1 MRLGWPSQKIEGVNF
16 HSDTSLQQRRRHEYL
31 LSQKIRLNGFT
42 ERIFRSF
49 PWVAANELLSA
60 AITQPT
66 NAPKALTHIPT
77 KKEKKQ
83 AKHERLIQRLAAG
96 ASPYSKSH
104 NRRVKR
110 KQKTALSTDLQSV
123 QDALNT
129 IAENILTPA
138 SETNTNNAGN
148 SPVRPKQAHDMIGK
162 GKGATL
168 TKQQR
173 KRALELERLRQPAI
187 ITNSDYR
194 QNPFD
199 AIRRHAQNSL
209 LSHENGKA

>member
-1 MRLGWPSQKIEGVNF
+1 MPK
-16 HSDTSLQQRRRHEYL
+16 DRRGK
-31 LSQKIRLNGFT
+31 LSQRHQPSAKTASRIFAVSEDQT
-42 ERIFRSF
+42 ERIYRENIQEL
-49 PWVAANELLSA
+49 PANELLSA

-129 IAENILTPA
+129 IAENILMPA